1 MVFSSITFLYFFLPA
16 VLILYVL
23 VPKKYKNI
31 ILLAAGLLFYS
42 WGEPAYFW
50 VMIVSSL
57 VDYAAGIYMTKTES
71 TGKRRA
77 ALIVSMVADLGFL
90 FVFKYSGFAV
100 DVINKAFG
108 TNIPR
113 PDLPLPIGISFYTF
127 QSMSYTIDIYRRQT
141 KVQKNFINYL
151 TYVSLFPQLVA
162 GPIVRYNEVADSI
175 DERTVTADKFGEGT
189 ALFIKGL
196 AKKVLIANN
205 IGALWTEIKGMDY
218 AGLSALS
225 AWLGILAFTYQIYF
239 DFSGYSDMARG
250 LGKMFGFEFPVNFDH
265 PYQSKSV
272 TEFWRRWHITL
283 GSWFREYLY
292 IPLGGNRHGTA
303 RTFFNLAVVWILTG
317 FWHGASFNFI
327 LWGAFYGFLI
337 IIERAGFSKVL
348 EKMPTILS
356 TLYTFIVTVIGWAM
370 FDLDTAG
377 DFLHYLKAMFAA
389 KKLVDPLSVYQLTS
403 FGIIF
408 AVCIFASADWRKK
421 IFDRISDNEKYGKV
435 LAAVSPA
442 VQLILL
448 VFSTCYLVD
457 ATYNPFLYFRF

>member
-1 MVFSSITFLYFFLPA
+1 MVFSGITFLYFFLPA
-16 VLILYVL
+16 VLLVYML
-23 VPKKYKNI
+23 VPKKCKNI
-31 ILLAAGLLFYS
+31 ILLIAGLLFYS

-50 VMIVSSL
+50 VMIASSL
-57 VDYAAGIYMTKTES
+57 VDYAAGLYMNRTES
-71 TGKRRA
+71 KGKRRA
-77 ALIVSMVADLGFL
+77 ALVVSMVADLGFL
-90 FVFKYSGFAV
+90 FVFKYSGFVV

-127 QSMSYTIDIYRRQT
+127 QSMSYTIDIFRKKT

-162 GPIVRYNEVADSI
+162 GPIVRYNEVADSLT
-175 DERTVTADKFGEGT
+175 DRTSNADTIGEGA

-205 IGALWTEIKGMDY
+205 IGALWTEVKGMDFSSISV
-218 AGLSALS
+218 LT
-225 AWLGILAFTYQIYF
+225 AWLGILAFTFQIYF

-250 LGKMFGFEFPVNFDH
+250 LGRMFGFEFPVNFDH

-292 IPLGGNRHGTA
+292 IPLGGNRLGTA

-327 LWGAFYGFLI
+327 CWGAFYALLL

-348 EKMPTILS
+348 EKLPPLVS
-356 TLYTFIVTVIGWAM
+356 TLYTFIMVVIGWVM
-370 FDLDTAG
+370 FDLDTMG
-377 DFLHYLKAMFAA
+377 DFFRYLKAMFSV
-389 KKLVDPLSVYQLTS
+389 KKAVDPYSLYLLAS
-403 FGIIF
+403 FGIMF
-408 AVCIFASADWRKK
+408 ALCIFASTDLWGKLCGK
-421 IFDRISDNEKYGKV
+421 IQAKEKGGKIMAV
-435 LAAVSPA
+435 AAPA
-442 VQLILL
+442 VRIMLL
-448 VFSTCYLVD
+448 LLCTCYLVD

>member
-1 MVFSSITFLYFFLPA
+1 MVFSGITFLYFFLPA
-16 VLILYVL
+16 VLLVYML
-23 VPKKYKNI
+23 VPKKCKNI
-31 ILLAAGLLFYS
+31 ILLIAGLLFYS

-50 VMIVSSL
+50 VMIASSL
-57 VDYAAGIYMTKTES
+57 VDYAAGLYMNRTES
-71 TGKRRA
+71 KGKRRA
-77 ALIVSMVADLGFL
+77 ALAVSMVADLGFL
-90 FVFKYSGFAV
+90 FVFKYSGFVV

-108 TNIPR
+108 ANIPR

-127 QSMSYTIDIYRRQT
+127 QSMSYTIDIFRKKT

-162 GPIVRYNEVADSI
+162 GPIVRYNEVADSLT
-175 DERTVTADKFGEGT
+175 DRTSNADTVGEGA

-205 IGALWTEIKGMDY
+205 IGALWTEVKGMDFSNISV
-218 AGLSALS
+218 LT

-250 LGKMFGFEFPVNFDH
+250 LGRMFGFEFPVNFDH

-292 IPLGGNRHGTA
+292 IPLGGNRRGTA
-303 RTFFNLAVVWILTG
+303 RTFINLAIVWILTG

-327 LWGAFYGFLI
+327 CWGAFYALLL

-348 EKMPTILS
+348 EKLPPLVS
-356 TLYTFIVTVIGWAM
+356 TLYTFIMVVIGWVM
-370 FDLDTAG
+370 FDLDTMG
-377 DFLHYLKAMFAA
+377 DFCRYIKAMFAA
-389 KKLVDPLSVYQLTS
+389 KKLADPLSLYQLAS
-403 FGIIF
+403 FGIMF
-408 AVCIFASADWRKK
+408 VLCIFASTDLWRKLCAK
-421 IFDRISDNEKYGKV
+421 IQTKETGGKI
-435 LAAVSPA
+435 LAVASPA
-442 VQLILL
+442 VQLVLL
-448 VFSTCYLVD
+448 LLCTCYLVD